1 MKAAKIALDGVR
13 QEADVGSRTILDIL
27 DAEQELFTANVN
39 LVTAQRNEVIAIYN
53 VKSIMGELTADNLNL
68 PGPHYD
74 MDSYRDKV
82 KCRMIGF

>member
-82 KCRMIGF
+82 KYRMIGF